1 MRAGVAALLLVAAT
15 GCATHAPPPPPSPP
29 PEGRT
34 SARVLVDASIE
45 AVPPKPAAETITNI
59 FAKDDNPLP
68 EYPGYALRHG
78 CTKGT
83 VAVRLVIGTDGNVSS
98 QQDVPRRPLGND
110 PCLVAFRAAV
120 QTAVSGWR
128 FSPAFRLRR
137 VPGPD
142 RDGDGRPDFD
152 RWDQTPIVVYVDY
165 EFLFEVVEG
174 KGVVR
179 SR

>member
-1 MRAGVAALLLVAAT
+1 MRTRAAALLLVAAT
-15 GCATHAPPPPPSPP
+15 GCAKHPPPPPPSPP

-45 AVPPKPAAETITNI
+45 AGPPKPAEMITNI

-68 EYPGYALRHG
+68 EYPAYALRHG

-83 VAVRLVIGTDGNVSS
+83 VAVRLVIGADGNVSR
-98 QQDVPRRPLGND
+98 QQDVPGRPLGAD

-142 RDGDGRPDFD
+142 RDGDGRPDFE
-152 RWDQTPIVVYVDY
+152 RWEQTPIAVYVDY
-165 EFLFEVVEG
+165 EFLFEVVAG